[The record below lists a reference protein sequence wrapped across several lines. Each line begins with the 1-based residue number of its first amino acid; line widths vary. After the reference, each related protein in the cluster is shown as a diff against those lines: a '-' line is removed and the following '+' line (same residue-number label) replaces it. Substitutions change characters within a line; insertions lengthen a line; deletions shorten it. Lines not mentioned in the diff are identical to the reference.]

1 MSLGRLARRLL
12 YRLLPFETYLYLLS
26 KGFFWAYRNGRL
38 RGQTNY
44 KYPYFLAGFIQPGW
58 TVIDIGANLG
68 YYSRLFAEWVGPE
81 GRVYSVEPVAP
92 VRRVL
97 ERNTR
102 DFPQVTIL
110 PYALGTEEKP
120 IRLGNDSLRKFGY
133 VASGSHFVL
142 DADTDAD
149 TDVEFSAEM
158 KRGSRLFADLDRIDF
173 IKCDI
178 EGYETIVLPEMRE
191 LLARHRPA
199 VLVETAGE
207 KRREMLALFAELGYR
222 PYQLDAELELVPMGN
237 AEEDLLFLALA
248 KK

>member
-1 MSLGRLARRLL
+1 MSLGRLARRIL

-26 KGFFWAYRNGRL
+26 KGFFWAYRTGRL

-44 KYPYFLAGFIQPGW
+44 KYPYFLADFIQPGW

-68 YYSRLFAEWVGPE
+68 YYSRLFAEWVGTQ
-81 GRVYSVEPVAP
+81 GQVFSVEPVAP

-97 ERNTR
+97 KRNTQS
-102 DFPQVTIL
+102 FPQVTIL
-110 PYALGTEEKP
+110 PYALGTEDKP

-133 VASGSHFVL
+133 VASGSHFIL
-142 DADTDAD
+142 DADAD
-149 TDVEFSAEM
+149 TDVEFAAQM
-158 KRGSRLFADLDRIDF
+158 KRGSLLFADLERIDF

-178 EGYETIVLPEMRE
+178 EGYETVVLPELRE

-207 KRREMLALFAELGYR
+207 KREQILALFAELGYR
-222 PYQLDAELELVPMGN
+222 AYQLDEELRLVPMWNG
-237 AEEDLLFLALA
+237 EEDLLFLPV
-248 KK
+248 